1 MKDSKEDLFNA
12 VESIE
17 KGETQSDD
25 KLKEVS
31 DFYNSSKVSDC
42 IHAYNT
48 IDSDAAYQQF
58 LFKVNSISKK
68 VYWKYAA
75 VVAVAAIFI
84 AAFIL
89 VYPIFTREPHSPEVT
104 AMLKKKIPALSDSLP
119 MIRLA
124 NGKVIV
130 LSKAGQNLS
139 QAGLSAAV
147 GQSSIAL
154 SAQGDDVPLEMLELV
169 IPRGRQYQV
178 SLPDGSMVSLNS
190 GSTLRFPNRFTSTR
204 NVYLRGEAYFE
215 VKKDGRPFKVTCPAG
230 DVNVLGTTF
239 NVRAYNS
246 ERAYIAL
253 YTGKV
258 RYENNGRKIE
268 LSPGEQIV
276 KSGNEI
282 SVNQIYNKQTAAWK
296 DGLIYFNDDSL
307 CDVMDD
313 IERIYDVKV
322 VFQKNVRDITFTGE
336 CKRTESVEDFMKV
349 MGLTQEFEYEIHDKT
364 IIIK

>member
-1 MKDSKEDLFNA
+1 MKESKEDLFNA

-17 KGETQSDD
+17 KDEPQSDD

-31 DFYNSSKVSDC
+31 AFYNSKKVSDR
-42 IHAYNT
+42 IHAYQKVDT
-48 IDSDAAYQQF
+48 DAAYCQF
-58 LFKVNSISKK
+58 LSKVHSYTTHF
-68 VYWKYAA
+68 YWKYAA
-75 VVAVAAIFI
+75 VVAVAAMLLITFFI
-84 AAFIL
+84 
-89 VYPIFTREPHSPEVT
+89 VYPHYTRQQHSPEVT

-130 LSKAGQNLS
+130 LSKSGQSLA

-154 SAQGDDVPLEMLELV
+154 NAEGNDVPVEMLELV

-178 SLPDGSMVSLNS
+178 SLPDGSMVNLNS
-190 GSTLRFPNRFTSTR
+190 GSTLRFPNRFTSR
-204 NVYLRGEAYFE
+204 RDVYLRGEAYFE
-215 VKKDGRPFKVTCPAG
+215 VKKDGRPFRVTCPAG
-230 DVNVLGTTF
+230 AVNVLGTTF
-239 NVRAYNS
+239 NVRAYSSDN
-246 ERAYIAL
+246 ACIAL

-258 RYENNGRKIE
+258 RYENNGHDVE

-276 KSGNEI
+276 KTGNEI
-282 SVNQIYNKQTAAWK
+282 SVNQIYNRHTAAWK
-296 DGLIYFNDDSL
+296 DGLIYFTDDNL
-307 CDVMDD
+307 GDVMDD

-322 VFQKNVRDITFTGE
+322 VFQRDIRSIRFTGE

-349 MGLTQEFEYEIHDKT
+349 MGLTKEFGYEIQNKT
-364 IIIK
+364 ITIK